1 VNRFIVD
8 HAPMSMRAGLLDAV
22 KNISHQLQ
30 TQSKNLSNNVLQ
42 TVQTLGARVVPQ
54 TFNLLSSGATILFQ
68 LLIVLV
74 LSLFMSLQGR
84 PFVRSVV
91 AYLPRS
97 LDPDIEAVFKTVNH
111 AFGGF
116 IRGQLILST
125 IYGVLIFAVMRVF
138 ALIVPN
144 SGDLAGFAAV
154 SGVLGGLILI
164 IPAIGTTLSMVP
176 PLAIGLLV
184 LQDLPR
190 FLILLV
196 VIWVIQIFI
205 ANVAGPRVM
214 SDSVGVNTLL
224 TFGALL
230 VGGKLG
236 GLLGAFFAVP
246 ILAVVLTIVERVYLR
261 LPHHALTAAGQAPIQ
276 GPPPPIAVTPP
287 PADTQRTR
295 AGGTR
300 PARRLGKFGALPH
313 RRHR

>member
-1 VNRFIVD
+1 
-8 HAPMSMRAGLLDAV
+8 
-22 KNISHQLQ
+22 
-30 TQSKNLSNNVLQ
+30 
-42 TVQTLGARVVPQ
+42 
-54 TFNLLSSGATILFQ
+54 
-68 LLIVLV
+68 
-74 LSLFMSLQGR
+74 
-84 PFVRSVV
+84 
-91 AYLPRS
+91 
-97 LDPDIEAVFKTVNH
+97 
-111 AFGGF
+111 
-116 IRGQLILST
+116 
-125 IYGVLIFAVMRVF
+125 VLIFAVMRVF

-164 IPAIGTTLSMVP
+164 IPAIGTTLSMAP

-261 LPHHALTAAGQAPIQ
+261 LPHHARTAAVQAPIQ

-287 PADTQRTR
+287 PADTQRART
-295 AGGTR
+295 GGTR
-300 PARRLGKFGALPH
+300 PTRRLGKFGALPH